1 MLSRNSIQP
10 LERWIDQFQFSGRR
24 SMSLDEREFLA
35 SKLLAAS
42 QPINCIAIG
51 LGAFSCAALF
61 ALCALGTIDSEFFG
75 PLLTAAIVLTA
86 IIPFQWIHQLR
97 TYRENLAD
105 IQVGEVEI
113 FRSSPLSGEESS
125 IVFLPRSG
133 RLLARDG
140 KFVGGRIYLR
150 VNGIARRP
158 RNQPIPFPIQF
169 TLEENH
175 LAPVRLLSRAER
187 NELAALLPKAYQWK
201 WLFPAILWSWS
212 VIGIAYSI
220 KLGMAYPIVAR
231 TALLIV
237 AAICLTAYYS
247 YRYRR
252 FISVKND
259 IRRGTVICE
268 QMGSYKF
275 EHLANSELVWT
286 VDSSPASW
294 RKRSVASWICPS
306 I

>member
-1 MLSRNSIQP
+1 
-10 LERWIDQFQFSGRR
+10 
-24 SMSLDEREFLA
+24 
-35 SKLLAAS
+35 
-42 QPINCIAIG
+42 
-51 LGAFSCAALF
+51 
-61 ALCALGTIDSEFFG
+61 
-75 PLLTAAIVLTA
+75 
-86 IIPFQWIHQLR
+86 
-97 TYRENLAD
+97 
-105 IQVGEVEI
+105 
-113 FRSSPLSGEESS
+113 
-125 IVFLPRSG
+125 
-133 RLLARDG
+133 
-140 KFVGGRIYLR
+140 
-150 VNGIARRP
+150 
-158 RNQPIPFPIQF
+158 
-169 TLEENH
+169 
-175 LAPVRLLSRAER
+175 
-187 NELAALLPKAYQWK
+187 LLPKAYQWK